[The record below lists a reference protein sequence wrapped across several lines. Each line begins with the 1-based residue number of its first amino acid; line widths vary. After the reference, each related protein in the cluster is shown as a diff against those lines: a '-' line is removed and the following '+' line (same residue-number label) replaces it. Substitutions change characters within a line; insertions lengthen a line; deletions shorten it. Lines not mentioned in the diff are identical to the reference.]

1 MLIFFV
7 ILHQEMRK
15 LIYNKVDKAMISQ
28 LKRVEFYGK
37 IYVVTSPVEAENVV
51 DYLLS
56 QPILGFDTETR
67 PAFEKGKRYYC
78 SLLQVSTRTDCFL
91 FRLNKTGLC
100 PAVVRLLGDEQVTKV
115 GLAWNNDMLSLR
127 QLGSFKPGR
136 FIDLQDMVREL
147 GIEDQSLV
155 KIYANLFGERISKA
169 ERLSNWER
177 NELTEKQMEYAAID
191 AWACVRIY
199 NEVNRLLSTR
209 DYELEVRPVEN
220 VSQNN
225 ETGLS

>member
-1 MLIFFV
+1 MK
-7 ILHQEMRK
+7 K
-15 LIYNKVDKAMISQ
+15 LIYNKVDKAMLSQ

-37 IYVVTSPVEAENVV
+37 IYVVTSPDEAEHVV

-67 PAFEKGKRYYC
+67 PAFEKGKHYRC
-78 SLLQVSTRTDCFL
+78 SLLQVSTHTDCFL
-91 FRLNKTGLC
+91 FRLNKIGLC
-100 PAVVRLLGDEQVTKV
+100 PAVLRLLGDKEVTKV
-115 GLAWNNDMLSLR
+115 GLAWKNDTLSLKE
-127 QLGSFKPGR
+127 LGSFEPGR

-177 NELTEKQMEYAAID
+177 NELTERQKEYAAID

-199 NEVNRLLSTR
+199 KEVTRLLDTR
-209 DYELEVRPVEN
+209 DYELVVQPSEKEVKD
-220 VSQNN
+220 
-225 ETGLS
+225 ETSLS

>member
-1 MLIFFV
+1 M
-7 ILHQEMRK
+7 
-15 LIYNKVDKAMISQ
+15 
-28 LKRVEFYGK
+28 
-37 IYVVTSPVEAENVV
+37 TSPVEAEAVV

-56 QPILGFDTETR
+56 QPVLGFDTETR
-67 PAFEKGKRYYC
+67 PAFEKGKHYHC
-78 SLLQVSTRTDCFL
+78 ALLQVSTQTDCFL
-91 FRLNKTGLC
+91 FRLNLLGLC
-100 PAVVRLLGDEQVTKV
+100 PAVVRLLGDKEVTKV

-127 QLGSFKPGR
+127 ELGNFESGH
-136 FIDLQDMVREL
+136 FIDLQDMVRQL

-177 NELTEKQMEYAAID
+177 FELKESQKEYAAID

-199 NEVNRLLSTR
+199 NEVNHLMATG
-209 DYELEVRPVEN
+209 DYELVVQPTEK
-220 VSQNN
+220 VSQD

>member
-1 MLIFFV
+1 
-7 ILHQEMRK
+7 
-15 LIYNKVDKAMISQ
+15 MISQ

-37 IYVVTSPVEAENVV
+37 IYVVTSPVEAEHVV

-127 QLGSFKPGR
+127 QLGNFKSGR

-177 NELTEKQMEYAAID
+177 SELTDKQMEYAAID

-209 DYELEVRPVEN
+209 DYELEVRPDEN

>member
-1 MLIFFV
+1 
-7 ILHQEMRK
+7 MRK

-28 LKRVEFYGK
+28 LNRVEFYGK
-37 IYVVTSPVEAENVV
+37 IYVVTSPVEAEHVV

-67 PAFEKGKRYYC
+67 PAFEKGKRYQC

-127 QLGSFKPGR
+127 QLGSFVSGR

-177 NELTEKQMEYAAID
+177 SELTDKQMEYAAID

-199 NEVNRLLSTR
+199 NEVDRLLSTR
-209 DYELEVRPVEN
+209 DYELEVRPDEN

>member
-1 MLIFFV
+1 
-7 ILHQEMRK
+7 MRK

-37 IYVVTSPVEAENVV
+37 IYVVTSPVEAEHVV

-67 PAFEKGKRYYC
+67 PAFEKGKRYQC

-177 NELTEKQMEYAAID
+177 RELTEKQMEYAAID

-199 NEVNRLLSTR
+199 NEVNRLLTTR
-209 DYELEVRPVEN
+209 EFELEVKPEEN
-220 VSQNN
+220 MSQSN
-225 ETGLS
+225 ETGIS

>member
-1 MLIFFV
+1 MK
-7 ILHQEMRK
+7 K
-15 LIYNKVDKAMISQ
+15 LIYNKVDKAMLSQ

-37 IYVVTSPVEAENVV
+37 IYVVTSPDEAEHVV

-67 PAFEKGKRYYC
+67 PAFEKGKRYRC
-78 SLLQVSTRTDCFL
+78 SLLQVSTHTDCFL
-91 FRLNKTGLC
+91 FRLNKIGLC
-100 PAVVRLLGDEQVTKV
+100 PAVLRLLGDKEVTKV
-115 GLAWNNDMLSLR
+115 GLAWKNDTLSLKE
-127 QLGSFKPGR
+127 LGSFEPGR

-155 KIYANLFGERISKA
+155 KIYANLFGERISKS

-177 NELTEKQMEYAAID
+177 NELTERQKEYAAID

-199 NEVNRLLSTR
+199 KEVTRLLDTR
-209 DYELEVRPVEN
+209 DYELVVQPSVKEVKDDT
-220 VSQNN
+220 S
-225 ETGLS
+225 LS

>member
-1 MLIFFV
+1 
-7 ILHQEMRK
+7 MRK

-37 IYVVTSPVEAENVV
+37 IYVVTSPVEAEHVV

-67 PAFEKGKRYYC
+67 PAFEKGKRYQC

-177 NELTEKQMEYAAID
+177 SELTDKQMEYAAID

-209 DYELEVRPVEN
+209 DYELEVRPDEN

>member
-1 MLIFFV
+1 MK
-7 ILHQEMRK
+7 K
-15 LIYNKVDKAMISQ
+15 LIYNKVDKAMISH

-37 IYVVTSPVEAENVV
+37 IYVVTSPVEAEHAV

-56 QPILGFDTETR
+56 QPVLGFDTETR
-67 PAFEKGKRYYC
+67 PAFEKGKRYQC
-78 SLLQVSTRTDCFL
+78 SLLQVSSRTDCFL
-91 FRLNKTGLC
+91 FRLNRIGLC
-100 PAVVRLLGDEQVTKV
+100 PAVVRLLGDKKVTKV
-115 GLAWNNDMLSLR
+115 GLAWNNDMLALKE
-127 QLGSFKPGR
+127 LGTFKPGR

-155 KIYANLFGERISKA
+155 KIYANLFGERISKS

-177 NELTEKQMEYAAID
+177 RELKESQMEYAAID

-199 NEVNRLLSTR
+199 NEVTRLLATHE
-209 DYELEVRPVEN
+209 YELEIVPEEN
-220 VSQNN
+220 MNQKD

>member
-1 MLIFFV
+1 
-7 ILHQEMRK
+7 
-15 LIYNKVDKAMISQ
+15 MISQ

-37 IYVVTSPVEAENVV
+37 IYVVTSPVEAEHVV

-78 SLLQVSTRTDCFL
+78 SLLQVSTPTDCFL
-91 FRLNKTGLC
+91 FRLNKIGLC
-100 PAVVRLLGDEQVTKV
+100 PAVVRLLGDKVVTKV

-127 QLGSFKPGR
+127 QLGNFESGR
-136 FIDLQDMVREL
+136 FIDLQDMVRQL

-155 KIYANLFGERISKA
+155 KIYANLFGERISKS

-199 NEVNRLLSTR
+199 NEVNRLLATR
-209 DYELEVRPVEN
+209 DYELEVRPDNN
-220 VSQNN
+220 VNQNN
-225 ETGLS
+225 ETGIS

>member
-1 MLIFFV
+1 ML
-7 ILHQEMRK
+7 
-15 LIYNKVDKAMISQ
+15 SQ

-37 IYVVTSPVEAENVV
+37 IYVVTSPDEAEHVV

-67 PAFEKGKRYYC
+67 PAFEKGKRYRC
-78 SLLQVSTRTDCFL
+78 SLLQVSTHTDCFL
-91 FRLNKTGLC
+91 FRLNKIGLC
-100 PAVVRLLGDEQVTKV
+100 PAVLRLLGDKEVTKV
-115 GLAWNNDMLSLR
+115 GLAWKNDTLSLKE
-127 QLGSFKPGR
+127 LGSFEPGR

-177 NELTEKQMEYAAID
+177 NELTERQKEYAAID

-199 NEVNRLLSTR
+199 KEVTRLLDTR
-209 DYELEVRPVEN
+209 DYELVVQPSEKEVKD
-220 VSQNN
+220 
-225 ETGLS
+225 ETSLS

>member
-1 MLIFFV
+1 MK
-7 ILHQEMRK
+7 K
-15 LIYNKVDKAMISQ
+15 LIYNKVDKAMISH

-37 IYVVTSPVEAENVV
+37 IYVVTSPVEAEHAV

-78 SLLQVSTRTDCFL
+78 SLLQVSTRTECFL
-91 FRLNKTGLC
+91 FRLNRIGLC
-100 PAVVRLLGDEQVTKV
+100 PAVKRLLGDKTVTKV

-127 QLGSFKPGR
+127 QLGNFEPGH

-155 KIYANLFGERISKA
+155 KIYANLKA

-177 NELTEKQMEYAAID
+177 RELTERQMEYAAID

-199 NEVNRLLSTR
+199 NEVSRLLATR
-209 DYELEVRPVEN
+209 DYELEFRPEEN
-220 VSQNN
+220 VNQNN